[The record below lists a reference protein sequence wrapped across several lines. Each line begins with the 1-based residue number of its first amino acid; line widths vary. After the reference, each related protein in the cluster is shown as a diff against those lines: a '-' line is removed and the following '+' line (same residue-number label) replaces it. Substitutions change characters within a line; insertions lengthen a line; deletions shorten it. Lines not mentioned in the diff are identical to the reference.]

1 MKKYEK
7 LFLTEKEEEMSNVQ
21 KMPKVTFEEQ
31 LDEEIYELKTKKM
44 NRNFKK
50 IFKSIQNLQAYLSND
65 IKDVQDL
72 RKFIEELRKLER
84 TKPVRLKEKPLTL
97 V

>member
-1 MKKYEK
+1 VKKYEK
-7 LFLTEKEEEMSNVQ
+7 LFLTEKEEADNAQ
-21 KMPKVTFEEQ
+21 NIPKVTFEEQ

-50 IFKSIQNLQAYLSND
+50 IFKSIQNLQSYLSND

-72 RKFIEELRKLER
+72 RQFIEELRKLER
-84 TKPVRLKEKPLTL
+84 TKPVRLKQKPLTL